1 MYEDKSKKSIEIDW
15 KSLLIKLG
23 ILLVVVFLI
32 IWIISLFNKKEENVS
47 NFGVNLQAMRD
58 AATEY
63 FTGSRLPSEIND
75 SKKITLK
82 EMFDRNLLVEF
93 QDEEGNSCD
102 TANSYAE
109 ATKLTET
116 NYRIEVKLVCDHD
129 SDTIINTV
137 KRNVTEQNDNEPID
151 EEEEEEKIDEES
163 PSSDD
168 LASNNSSGSG
178 SVHSSNRPSSNTGS
192 TSSSSKPNHST
203 NTNNNNTNHTTTCS

>member
-75 SKKITLK
+75 SKKKCLI
-82 EMFDRNLLVEF
+82 VI
-93 QDEEGNSCD
+93 
-102 TANSYAE
+102 Y
-109 ATKLTET
+109 
-116 NYRIEVKLVCDHD
+116 
-129 SDTIINTV
+129 
-137 KRNVTEQNDNEPID
+137 
-151 EEEEEEKIDEES
+151 
-163 PSSDD
+163 
-168 LASNNSSGSG
+168 
-178 SVHSSNRPSSNTGS
+178 
-192 TSSSSKPNHST
+192 
-203 NTNNNNTNHTTTCS
+203 